1 MRSPARWERFFDHPG
16 RMAAAIG
23 LLVFLVF
30 LPAVGC
36 DFVNWDDDQYVYANP
51 LVLGGLTWAG
61 VRRAWTEVVFHN
73 WAPLTIVSYQLD
85 ASVFGTA
92 AWGFHLTNVVV
103 HAVSTGLLYLALVR
117 MTGWAGRSVAA
128 TALWSL
134 HPLRVESVA
143 WVAER
148 KDVLSVLFLMLALV
162 AYDWYCRRPGVGRY
176 LAVLWSMLG
185 SLLCKSTLVTLP
197 VLLVLLDVW
206 PLGRLALPWIG
217 RPERGAGEASPYPP
231 RSLKQLALEKLPL
244 LALGLLFSRIT
255 LLTQADA
262 LASPIS
268 MSFLRARLPNA
279 VTSLGW
285 YLWKSALPTGLHPA
299 CHHLGSEVSWPL
311 VAVSAATVVAAIGLA
326 CVFGRRQPC
335 LPVGLAW
342 FLVATFPVL
351 GLVQVGFQSHADRFT
366 YIPHVGLTVAVVWGA
381 CDLAGRFGVPPRA
394 LQAALVL
401 VCLMGLALTERQI
414 ATWSSR
420 ETLWKHVLAV
430 DPGNAVALGKT
441 AFAAAKRGNTDEA
454 ERLYLEA
461 LAQVEFPWVI
471 AGLARLYHDRGDLAR
486 RDRYRDWAARVAPR
500 DETVVELLRDLP
512 PPGPAAA
519 RPIVGPQI
527 QKLLE
532 QGTLE
537 LNAGGLPE
545 ALAAFEA
552 AIEAD
557 PSCAAAWNLAG
568 IACVGLDRQPE
579 AARHFQNAI
588 RIDPGNFGY
597 RVNLARVLS
606 VLQDWPGCLAACRE
620 AMAIKPEDAELKT
633 LFERARRKVGDMP
646 AGDRQP

>member
-1 MRSPARWERFFDHPG
+1 MLFRS
-16 RMAAAIG
+16 
-23 LLVFLVF
+23 
-30 LPAVGC
+30 
-36 DFVNWDDDQYVYANP
+36 
-51 LVLGGLTWAG
+51 
-61 VRRAWTEVVFHN
+61 
-73 WAPLTIVSYQLD
+73 
-85 ASVFGTA
+85 
-92 AWGFHLTNVVV
+92 
-103 HAVSTGLLYLALVR
+103 
-117 MTGWAGRSVAA
+117 
-128 TALWSL
+128 
-134 HPLRVESVA
+134 
-143 WVAER
+143 
-148 KDVLSVLFLMLALV
+148 
-162 AYDWYCRRPGVGRY
+162 
-176 LAVLWSMLG
+176 
-185 SLLCKSTLVTLP
+185 
-197 VLLVLLDVW
+197 
-206 PLGRLALPWIG
+206 
-217 RPERGAGEASPYPP
+217 
-231 RSLKQLALEKLPL
+231 
-244 LALGLLFSRIT
+244 
-255 LLTQADA
+255 
-262 LASPIS
+262 
-268 MSFLRARLPNA
+268 
-279 VTSLGW
+279 
-285 YLWKSALPTGLHPA
+285 
-299 CHHLGSEVSWPL
+299 
-311 VAVSAATVVAAIGLA
+311 
-326 CVFGRRQPC
+326 
-335 LPVGLAW
+335 
-342 FLVATFPVL
+342 
-351 GLVQVGFQSHADRFT
+351 
-366 YIPHVGLTVAVVWGA
+366 
-381 CDLAGRFGVPPRA
+381 RFGVPPRA